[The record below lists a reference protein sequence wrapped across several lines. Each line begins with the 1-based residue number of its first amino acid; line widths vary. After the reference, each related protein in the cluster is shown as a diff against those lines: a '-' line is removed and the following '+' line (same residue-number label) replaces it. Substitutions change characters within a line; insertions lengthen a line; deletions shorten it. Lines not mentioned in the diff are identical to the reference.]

1 MKEFELIPMN
11 LQFFAEGEVDT
22 GANESEVAEQTE
34 AVESGEQTGAEVEE
48 PAEPQF
54 ETDRQNAAFAQM
66 RRRMEAAERRAAD
79 IDAIYAK
86 QFEGYKNPETGAPI
100 RSAKDYAEAF
110 AAQQRLQAK
119 EQLQQANIDPNL
131 IDNLIANSPVL
142 RQAEEAMAELN
153 AIRSEQA
160 LEEDIKEVL
169 KLDPTLTGK
178 EALFNDPTFGEV
190 LDKVQKGMNLVEAYK
205 IVNFDRLSSSKTAAA
220 RQAVVNQVKGQA
232 HLSNAAGLTATD
244 SLEDIPANMLEI
256 FQDRFPEK
264 SVKELKALYN
274 QTLKA
279 KKG

>member
-11 LQFFAEGEVDT
+11 LQFFAEGEGDT

-48 PAEPQF
+48 STEPQF

-119 EQLQQANIDPNL
+119 EQLQQANVDPNL

-160 LEEDIKEVL
+160 VEEDIKEVL

-178 EALFNDPTFGEV
+178 EAIFNDPKFGEV

-205 IVNFDRLSSSKTAAA
+205 IVNFDRLTSSKTAAA
-220 RQAVVNQVKGQA
+220 KQAVVNQVKGQS
-232 HLSNAAGLTATD
+232 HLANGPAVSSAD
-244 SLEDIPANMLEI
+244 SMEDIPPSMVEMYKDA
-256 FQDRFPEK
+256 FPDK
-264 SVKELKALYN
+264 SMKELKALYN
-274 QTLKA
+274 KSIA
-279 KKG
+279 NRR